1 MKKRI
6 ILSELSQRQLTEIT
20 IWYNS
25 RRAGLGPVFLAS
37 LDRIMERIS
46 KFPAQFPISYRD
58 YRQALM
64 DRFPYRIFYR
74 EEQQEIQI
82 LAVLHVS
89 RDHDPFLKRIQ

>member
-20 IWYNS
+20 VWYDS
-25 RRAGLGPVFLAS
+25 RKAGRGRAFVGS
-37 LDRIMERIS
+37 LDRIMARIS
-46 KFPAQFPISYRD
+46 QFPRQFPVAYRD

-64 DRFPYRIFYR
+64 DRFPYRVFYR
-74 EEQQEIQI
+74 EEETQIQI

-89 RDHDPFLKRIQ
+89 RDHDPFLKRF